1 MNQAEKNNE
10 NSVIFIWNCKFMF
23 IVYEIVFNLS

>member
-23 IVYEIVFNLS
+23 IVYEIVNI